1 MVYLASGGSCH
12 ILSTIVSKANYGNFI
27 NGVECAAVSGAVFPV
42 YAPADGALLGQAAR
56 SDGRDVDAAVKAAR
70 AAWPAW
76 ANLAAGERERV
87 LLRAADALE
96 ANRERLLELLID
108 ESGSALTKARYE
120 VNYSPSLLRAAAG
133 EARRLYGETMPH
145 ERPTRMSFVVREPVG
160 VVACIVPFNAP
171 LALLAKMVAF
181 PLAAGNTVIA
191 KPSEETP
198 LIAVEFAKILCESG
212 LPPGALNVVTGYGA
226 EVGAPLT
233 AHEGIDGVALTGSTR
248 TGQIVGAQ
256 AIQKMRALQL
266 ELGGKNPLIVLADFD
281 PREAAAQAIEG
292 AFTHA
297 GQICMA
303 NTRIFVEQG
312 IADEFLA
319 ALAEKC
325 EALHLGDLRD
335 ERTAYGPV
343 INQAALEK
351 IAAHVAGAIASGA
364 KLLTGGMIERGLVYR
379 PTVLLEPPA
388 DCLAWCEE
396 TFGPVV
402 SVVAVKD
409 VQEAVT
415 RANDSEYGLSA
426 AILTH
431 DVKKAFTAARQIRAG
446 SVHIGAHAFQSNAL
460 APIGGY
466 GMSGVGRSGGRY
478 SVEEFTEAKWISLE
492 VGTLPIAALD
502 G

>member
-1 MVYLASGGSCH
+1 MTTQPKPRDYGHFIAGKERSAASG
-12 ILSTIVSKANYGNFI
+12 
-27 NGVECAAVSGAVFPV
+27 AAFPV
-42 YAPADGALLGQAAR
+42 FAPMDGALIGQAAR
-56 SDGRDVDAAVKAAR
+56 GGAADVDAAVKAAR
-70 AAWPAW
+70 AAFPAW
-76 ANLAAGERERV
+76 ANLAAGERERI

-96 ANRERLLELLID
+96 ANRERLLDLLID
-108 ESGSALTKARYE
+108 ESGSALNKARYE
-120 VNYSPSLLRAAAG
+120 VNYSPVLLRAAAG

-145 ERPTRMSFVVREPVG
+145 DRPTRMSLVVREPVG

-198 LIAVEFAKILCESG
+198 LIAIEFAKILCESG
-212 LPPGALNVVTGYGA
+212 LPPGVLNVVTGYGA

-233 AHEGIDGVALTGSTR
+233 SHAEIDGVALTGSTR
-248 TGQIVGAQ
+248 TGQLVGAQ

-266 ELGGKNPLIVLADFD
+266 ELGGKNPLIVLRDYG
-281 PREAAAQAIEG
+281 PQEAAAQAVEG

-303 NTRIFVEQG
+303 NTRIFVERPV
-312 IADEFLA
+312 ADEFLA
-319 ALAEKC
+319 ALKEKC

-343 INQAALEK
+343 INQTALDKVRE
-351 IAAHVAGAIASGA
+351 HVAGAVAAGA
-364 KLLTGGMIERGLVYR
+364 KLLTGGAVQQGLVYR
-379 PTVLLEPPA
+379 PTVLLEPPP

-402 SVVAVKD
+402 SVMVAED
-409 VQEAVT
+409 LADAIN
-415 RANDSEYGLSA
+415 RANATAYGLSA
-426 AILTH
+426 AILTR
-431 DVKKAFTAARQIRAG
+431 DFQKAFTAARQIRAG

-466 GMSGVGRSGGRY
+466 GMSGIGRSGGKY

-492 VGTLPIAALD
+492 VGTPPIV

>member
-1 MVYLASGGSCH
+1 MIKQKTNKESGLVIEGKE
-12 ILSTIVSKANYGNFI
+12 VSAI
-27 NGVECAAVSGAVFPV
+27 SGATFPV
-42 YAPADGALLGQAAR
+42 YAPADGALLGYAAR
-56 SDGRDVDAAVKAAR
+56 GDAMDADAAVKSAR

-76 ANLAAGERERV
+76 ANLAAGERERI
-87 LLRAADALE
+87 LLKAADALE

-108 ESGSALTKARYE
+108 ESGSAISKARYE
-120 VNYSPSLLRAAAG
+120 VDFSPALLRAAAG

-145 ERPTRMSFVVREPVG
+145 DRPTRMSFVVREPLG

-171 LALLAKMVAF
+171 LALLTKMVAF

-212 LPPGALNVVTGYGA
+212 LPPGALNVLTGFGA

-233 AHEGIDGVALTGSTR
+233 AHDGIDGVALTGSTR

-256 AIQKMRALQL
+256 AIHKMRALQL
-266 ELGGKNPLIVLADFD
+266 ELGGKNPLIILSDYD
-281 PREAAAQAIEG
+281 PQEAAAQALEG

-303 NTRIFVEQG
+303 NTRIFVERG
-312 IADEFLA
+312 IAEEFLA
-319 ALAEKC
+319 ALVEKC
-325 EALHLGDLRD
+325 EGAHLGDLRD
-335 ERTAYGPV
+335 ERTLYGPV

-351 IAAHVAGAIASGA
+351 VEAHVAGAIAAGA
-364 KLLTGGMIERGLVYR
+364 KLLTGGVLERGLVYR
-379 PTVLLEPPA
+379 PTVLLDPPA
-388 DCLAWCEE
+388 DCQAWCEE

-402 SVVAVKD
+402 SVVVVKD
-409 VQEAVT
+409 LAEAVS

-426 AILTH
+426 AILTR
-431 DVKKAFTAARQIRAG
+431 DTQKAFTAARHIRAG

-466 GMSGVGRSGGRY
+466 RMSGIGRSGGRY
-478 SVEEFTEAKWISLE
+478 SVEEFTETKWISVE
-492 VGTLPIAALD
+492 VGALPIAASDARGLMLSPSFD